1 MKRLCILFTAI
12 ALVACGEDPIE
23 PTPEPKPDPE
33 IPKTEDKITYSGEN
47 SIVVSSG
54 AAEASLSFSATVDWT
69 VSSSESWC
77 RVSPENGTAGAADV
91 KASIDANEG
100 ADDRTATVTIKAG
113 KAEKKLTVTQMPG
126 ENIVDDS
133 AIRAGLIALYE
144 ATGGDNWYNNTN
156 WCSEKPISEWHGIYH
171 RVMEDGGTLVVDL
184 TDNNL
189 VGTVPAEFWGCADFY
204 SVIFNMNP
212 NLSGTLPEDLG
223 RHKNL
228 QLLMTMLSNFSG
240 EIPKSIGECTEL
252 RRLELGEC
260 NYSGHIPE
268 ELGNCRNLYY
278 LALHYNNFSG
288 KIPGS
293 LRNCTEMTDFYV
305 FNNQLSGDLNT
316 VFDLAD
322 SWTKLNP
329 YGIDISENQFTGNIP
344 DEFSR
349 YMDRVLI
356 PQNYFYGDI
365 PESVTGHEDWGK
377 IWLHIIKQNATSG
390 GNRLNM
396 DGVVI
401 PGPDFSVSDMDGN
414 HIDSAAEYAKNKLT
428 VLFEWASWCSF
439 SQEVADIFKSEYD
452 NYRNNGVDIIG
463 WNIME
468 QMEADAVEYV
478 SKHEIPWRNLKYGTQ
493 LYRLGWTPFVVV
505 VDSNGE
511 IVFEEVTRDR
521 YDVFGFIDKYIAGND
536 DGSGGDIEDMPVRP
550 W

>member
-12 ALVACGEDPIE
+12 ALVACGEDSIE

-77 RVSPENGTAGAADV
+77 RVSPEKGTAGTADV
-91 KASIDANEG
+91 KASIDANES

-305 FNNQLSGDLNT
+305 FNNQLSGDLST

-377 IWLHIIKQNATSG
+377 IWLHIIKQNVTSG

-439 SQEVADIFKSEYD
+439 SQEIAAIFKSEYD

-468 QMEADAVEYV
+468 HMEADAVEYV
-478 SKHEIPWRNLKYGTQ
+478 SENEIPWRNLKYGTQ

-536 DGSGGDIEDMPVRP
+536 GGSGGDIEDMPVRP